1 MFCFLAPYPS
11 ALLPSGPALSSEHVP
26 TSSQVSLLP
35 SLSQTISFAILNS
48 DLPIS
53 TTSHMPASPHS
64 TRRTRQSKRSTYI
77 LPHTLLHLLLSLLHR
92 RQSCSLFSRSELP
105 NLLPFKNSWRHSK
118 LSNHDPKN
126 TAHLHPPSN
135 LSAPV
140 PFPLS
145 DRRHPSS
152 SYTPSSQHTQ

>member
-1 MFCFLAPYPS
+1 MIHVQAEYIESSVTLCVPSTVMIVQTALQHLLVVAPIMFSFLAPYPS

-53 TTSHMPASPHS
+53 TTSRMPASPHS

-77 LPHTLLHLLLSLLHR
+77 LPHTLLHLLLSLLH
-92 RQSCSLFSRSELP
+92 
-105 NLLPFKNSWRHSK
+105 
-118 LSNHDPKN
+118 
-126 TAHLHPPSN
+126 
-135 LSAPV
+135 
-140 PFPLS
+140 
-145 DRRHPSS
+145 
-152 SYTPSSQHTQ
+152 